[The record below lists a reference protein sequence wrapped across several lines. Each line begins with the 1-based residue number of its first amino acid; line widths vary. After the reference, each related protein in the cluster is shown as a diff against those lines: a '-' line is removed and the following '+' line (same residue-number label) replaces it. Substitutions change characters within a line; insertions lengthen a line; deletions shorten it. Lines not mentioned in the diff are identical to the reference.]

1 MYKGSMT
8 KIADAAQSIK
18 HLLVKLGTSAAHIA
32 INGVADDP
40 IGVCPDTPALG
51 DSAPVLLLGCAKE
64 TVTMVANGVIA
75 AGARVFA
82 AANGKVSALAS
93 TTNGTYFCVGKAVTA
108 AGADLDEIQVD
119 PCIPFSV
126 VVSGN

>member
-1 MYKGSMT
+1 MFQGSMT
-8 KIADAAQSIK
+8 RIADAAHTVK
-18 HLLVKLGTSAAHIA
+18 HLLVKLGSTAAHIA

-40 IGVCPDTPALG
+40 IGVCPDTPAAG
-51 DSAPVLLLGCAKE
+51 DSAPVLLLGSANE
-64 TVTMVANGVIA
+64 TRTMVVSGAVT

-93 TTNGTYFCVGKAVTA
+93 TVDGTYFCVGKAVTA
-108 AGADLDEIQVD
+108 AAADLDEIQVD

-126 VVSGN
+126 VVTGN

>member
-1 MYKGSMT
+1 MFQGSMT
-8 KIADAAQSIK
+8 RIADAAQSIK
-18 HLLVKLGTSAAHIA
+18 HLLVKLGTDAAHIA
-32 INGVADDP
+32 INGVSDDP

-51 DSAPVLLLGCAKE
+51 DSASVLLLGCAKE
-64 TVTMVANGVIA
+64 TVTMVASAAITAGV
-75 AGARVFA
+75 RVFA

-108 AGADLDEIQVD
+108 AAADLDEIQVD

>member
-1 MYKGSMT
+1 MYQGSMT
-8 KIADAAQSIK
+8 KIADAAQSVQ
-18 HLLVKLGTSAAHIA
+18 HLLVKFGTDADHIA

-40 IGVCPDTPALG
+40 IGVCPDTPAAG
-51 DSAPVLLLGCAKE
+51 DSVSVKLLGSANE
-64 TVTMVANGVIA
+64 TITMVANGEID

-82 AANGKVSALAS
+82 AASGKVSALA
-93 TTNGTYFCVGKAVTA
+93 TTVNGAYFCVGKAVTA
-108 AGADLDEIQVD
+108 AGADAAEIQVD